1 MSVSP
6 NQARDL
12 AVGSLLSDR
21 ARQAARAVLMPVVRL
36 AVRLGLT
43 ANTVTVIGFGVAVG
57 GAGLVA
63 AGELFIGALVL
74 TAGLLLDAV
83 DGAVAR
89 VTGGTTAFGG
99 FLDST
104 LDRAAE
110 ATLYAGVM
118 VHLLRTEPDPVPG
131 VLLAAGGL
139 SASFLVSYTR
149 AKAES
154 LGVKA
159 SVGLAPRLERLILM
173 VAGIGLTGL
182 GLSFGIMVA
191 MAVVA
196 GLAALTTLQRIW
208 HVRRQLG
215 GRITRET
222 RA

>member
-1 MSVSP
+1 
-6 NQARDL
+6 
-12 AVGSLLSDR
+12 
-21 ARQAARAVLMPVVRL
+21 
-36 AVRLGLT
+36 VRLGLT

-89 VTGGTTAFGG
+89 ATGGTTAFGG

-215 GRITRET
+215 GRTTRET

>member
-89 VTGGTTAFGG
+89 ATGGTTAFGG